1 MKLAVFLNECTRTE
15 STFERLKAEK
25 LGVVLVGNGIYHA
38 TSNFNSPVLAKAGAD
53 YFVLIEDLETRGF
66 SAGDVDSKVKV
77 INYDD
82 LADLIMNDY
91 EKLAWL

>member
-1 MKLAVFLNECTRTE
+1 MKLAVFMSESSRTE
-15 STFERLKAEK
+15 STYERLEAEK

-38 TSNFNSPVLAKAGAD
+38 TSNFNSSVLEKDGAEF
-53 YFVLIEDLETRGF
+53 FVLLEDLETRGF
-66 SAGDVDSKVKV
+66 STGDVDSKVKV
-77 INYDD
+77 INYDG